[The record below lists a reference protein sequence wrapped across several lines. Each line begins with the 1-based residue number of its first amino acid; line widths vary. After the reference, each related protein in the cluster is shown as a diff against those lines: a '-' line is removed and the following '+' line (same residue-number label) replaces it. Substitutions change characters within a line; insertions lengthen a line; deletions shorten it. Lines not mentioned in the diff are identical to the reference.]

1 MVRVL
6 LTLPSIFTGLA
17 VLVALFAV
25 WRARAAAKRIERLS
39 ESYWEL
45 RYESGQLKGRVTR
58 LEVETGLR
66 EASSDP
72 EKGQST
78 ATTTFVPLS
87 SLKK

>member
-1 MVRVL
+1 L
-6 LTLPSIFTGLA
+6 LTLSSIFTGFA

-45 RYESGQLKGRVTR
+45 RYESGQLKARVTR

-66 EASSDP
+66 EPSADP
-72 EKGQST
+72 EGRQPT
-78 ATTTFVPLS
+78 AATTFVPLS

>member
-1 MVRVL
+1 
-6 LTLPSIFTGLA
+6 LTLSSIFAGAA
-17 VLVALFAV
+17 VLVAAVAV
-25 WRARAAAKRIERLS
+25 WRARAAAKRIDRLS

-45 RYESGQLKGRVTR
+45 RYESGQLKARITR

-66 EASSDP
+66 EPSPDP
-72 EKGQST
+72 ESRQPA